1 MGLRRDQQAVLAQID
16 ADLERADPELARR
29 LRSMLGPAGDAAPC
43 RRPPRSVVMLAAVLA
58 AAAVFLATMIILMM
72 PQPCR
77 ARPPTTGGPSTP
89 AASGP
94 STPARGRRDPL
105 RRPHGADAA
114 RACSPSRPSRRP
126 VGARS

>member
-29 LRSMLGPAGDAAPC
+29 LRSMLGPARRRGAV

-94 STPARGRRDPL
+94 STPARGPGATRSGDPTVLMRPAPARPAVL
-105 RRPHGADAA
+105 RAD
-114 RACSPSRPSRRP
+114 P
-126 VGARS
+126 